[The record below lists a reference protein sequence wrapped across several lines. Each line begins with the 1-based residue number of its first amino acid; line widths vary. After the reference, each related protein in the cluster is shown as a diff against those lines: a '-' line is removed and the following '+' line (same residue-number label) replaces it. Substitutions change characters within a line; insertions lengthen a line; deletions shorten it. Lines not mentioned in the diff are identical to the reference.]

1 MERLTMTDDEMN
13 EIPVDCPVKLDDEG
27 VVNAFCERVC
37 DEFSQNCPFDKL
49 GKRLKEYEDLEEQGL
64 LLKLPFKIGDTLYYI
79 DDYEIYHDKVYSIE
93 VTEVNGEHTFCVGCM
108 DWIYDDFGKTV
119 FLTKEEVEEALRKKV
134 E

>member
-1 MERLTMTDDEMN
+1 MSERLT
-13 EIPVDCPVKLDDEG
+13 K
-27 VVNAFCERVC
+27 R
-37 DEFSQNCPFDKL
+37 FDYENPDGIKYLPNGQETVFPILNKL
-49 GKRLKEYEDLEEQGL
+49 GELEDLEEQGL

-119 FLTKEEVEEALRKKV
+119 FLTKEEAEEALRKKV

>member
-1 MERLTMTDDEMN
+1 MERLTNSN
-13 EIPVDCPVKLDDEG
+13 EEIKTLQAENEAYWLNVYFK
-27 VVNAFCERVC
+27 
-37 DEFSQNCPFDKL
+37 
-49 GKRLKEYEDLEEQGL
+49 LKEYEDLEEQGL

-119 FLTKEEVEEALRKKV
+119 FLTKEEAEEALRKKV